1 MSELVHEF
9 LHTWESELFL
19 LRPNDPLINL
29 HTEQFIQD
37 PKALWHKETKSKL
50 LLSEL
55 KRIERERG
63 VLPLV
68 QFEGLLCWQKG
79 EKAIQTPVFLTSCK
93 NIKHQQQ
100 TLELEEYTF
109 INPYLSLL
117 LKEKDIQ
124 FDENLDRNVFIQTLL
139 NCGVFS
145 NYKTETG
152 FANLHPQRYELRK
165 EWEGLLK
172 AATFSTPIR
181 EIIGDS
187 DQMRDIQ
194 NSFELGQISPLDPDQ
209 LAAIN
214 HVAKG
219 SAVIYGPPGTGKS
232 VVLSNIVSSV
242 LKSGQ
247 NALILTDKAVAL
259 SVLLGKL
266 KEAGLQHFCV
276 VIHEQAGLNSFY
288 KKLQLQFE
296 QLLQRQFTDK
306 KNIVPSPFLAA
317 RYWQQKQALEQ
328 CAQMPLDQLLT
339 LFAPRSKRATQATK
353 RWLHWLKAQNALANL
368 PLEIRT
374 VLPILT
380 PIWQDPTN
388 FENLDRYQEWKSL
401 QTELQS
407 HQIKNQN
414 ALAALVE
421 KSLRCIQFEANVYQ
435 NYLTLLDAN
444 TPALLKKLQRFE
456 QLQKERKRQLNALQV
471 WTQIPTQIEWVALK
485 KAATQSNWLQ
495 KRKWRKLEK
504 SWLRTANLELDE
516 LEKDL
521 QKWWRNSEQID
532 QIQNQLHALGIIDL
546 ETEIGVVMNL
556 LKHHNQDVW
565 LWYRSLSPMELEQYC
580 LLHKTA
586 YRFQQLH
593 EQLFKSNTIDFDLL
607 SARLD
612 AALVNWGA
620 ASEFIEQ
627 ISPDLWPLVAHPDE
641 LFNVVCAEF
650 WSDLRHHFPD
660 VYNGYNTDFQK
671 YFNEDLQI
679 EEFNWAANTQQICA
693 LQQSRFDQLQ
703 ALLEQPTQRLNQNE
717 KERRKQLRKGK
728 AILVKEMAKSRQ
740 QLSIQ
745 ALFEGPAS
753 EWLRVIFPIWMSSPT
768 ALAKTL
774 PLQTNLFDFGIFDE
788 ASQLPLS
795 HAMGALQRVN
805 QIVVAG
811 DPQQMRPQS
820 YFGQSKEGVVDLLHQ
835 AAFYL
840 PRLHLRHHYRSEDPA
855 LIAFS
860 NQKFYNNELLAWPS
874 LGHAQN
880 GIFNHFVPNG
890 VYANQQNLIEA
901 KAVAKQLRTLLT
913 DARSFGVVA
922 FSEAQLDCIYQQLN
936 GSEQA
941 LLEARIVERSAF
953 FLPLEQVQG
962 EECDLLLISFGFAKN
977 EEGKFSLRLGPM
989 VQSQS
994 GRRLNVLLTRAK
1006 KALHFYCSIQASD
1019 FPIKRSDAVE
1029 RLWEWFIFLE
1039 NGCKTQA
1046 IHKPEERL
1054 AAAQDYATF
1063 LNYYRVLKQ
1072 RGTLPSQV

>member
-9 LHTWESELFL
+9 LQTWESELFL

-29 HTEQFIQD
+29 QPQQYIHEPT
-37 PKALWHKETKSKL
+37 ALWNKETKSKL

-68 QFEGLLCWQKG
+68 QFEGLLSWHKG

-93 NIKHQQQ
+93 NIKYQQQ
-100 TLELEEYTF
+100 TLELEEFTF
-109 INPYLSLL
+109 INPYLNLL
-117 LKEKDIQ
+117 LKEKNIQ
-124 FDENLDRNVFIQTLL
+124 FDENLDRDAFIKAVL
-139 NCGVFS
+139 NCGLFS
-145 NYKTETG
+145 NYSTETG

-165 EWEGLLK
+165 EWEGLLN
-172 AATFSTPIR
+172 ATNFSRPIR
-181 EIIGDS
+181 EIIGDA
-187 DQMRDIQ
+187 DQMMAVRD
-194 NSFELGQISPLDPDQ
+194 SFERVQISPLDPDQ

-232 VVLSNIVSSV
+232 VVLSTIVACI

-247 NALILTDKAVAL
+247 NALILTDKTVAL

-296 QLLQRQFTDK
+296 QLLQQQFSTK
-306 KNIVPSPFLAA
+306 KNTESSHLKAA
-317 RYWQQKQALEQ
+317 SYWQQKKELEQ
-328 CAQMPLDQLLT
+328 CTQMPLHQLLT
-339 LFAPRSKRATQATK
+339 TFEPRSKQITQATK
-353 RWLHWLKAQNALANL
+353 RWLHWLKAHNALTRL
-368 PLEIRT
+368 PLEIRNI
-374 VLPILT
+374 LPMLT
-380 PIWQDPTN
+380 PIWQNASFP
-388 FENLDRYQEWKSL
+388 EILDRYQEWKTL

-407 HQIKNQN
+407 HQINNQS
-414 ALAALVE
+414 ALDAFVE
-421 KSLRCIQFEANVYQ
+421 KSLRCIQYEAKVYQ
-435 NYLTLLDAN
+435 NYLALLDAN
-444 TPALLKKLQRFE
+444 TSALLKKILRFE

-471 WTQIPTQIEWVALK
+471 WKQIPTQMEWVALK
-485 KAATQSNWLQ
+485 KIATQSNWLQ

-516 LEKDL
+516 LEKEL
-521 QKWWRNSEQID
+521 QKWWRHSEQID
-532 QIQNQLHALGIIDL
+532 QIQQQLQALGIRDL

-556 LKHHNQDVW
+556 LKQHHQDTW
-565 LWYRSLSPMELEQYC
+565 SWYRALSQTEIEQHC
-580 LLHKTA
+580 HLHKTA
-586 YRFQQLH
+586 YRLQQLQ
-593 EQLFKSNTIDFDLL
+593 EQLFKPNSTDFDFI

-612 AALVNWGA
+612 AALVNWSA
-620 ASEFIEQ
+620 VSEFIEQ
-627 ISPDLWPLVAHPDE
+627 ISPDLWPLVAHPEE
-641 LFNVVCAEF
+641 LFKVVCAEF
-650 WSDLRHHFPD
+650 WSDLRYHFPA
-660 VYNGYNTDFQK
+660 VYNANHTDFQR

-679 EEFNWAANTQQICA
+679 EEVNWKANAQQISA

-703 ALLEQPTQRLNQNE
+703 SLLEQPIHRLNQNE

-745 ALFEGPAS
+745 ALFEGPAR

-840 PRLHLRHHYRSEDPA
+840 PRRHLRHHYRSEDPT

-860 NQKFYNNELLAWPS
+860 NQKFYHNELLAWPS

-880 GIFNHFVPNG
+880 GIFHHYVPNG
-890 VYANQQNLIEA
+890 IYAKQQNIIEA
-901 KAVAKQLRTLLT
+901 KAVAKQLRSLLN
-913 DARSFGVVA
+913 DVRSFGVVA

-936 GSEQA
+936 GAEQT
-941 LLEARIVERSAF
+941 LLEARIFERSAF

-1006 KALHFYCSIQASD
+1006 KALHFYSSIQASD
-1019 FPIKRSDAVE
+1019 FPNKRSEAVE
-1029 RLWEWFIFLE
+1029 RLWEWFVFLE
-1039 NGCKTQA
+1039 SGCKTQA
-1046 IHKPEERL
+1046 IHKADERL
-1054 AAAQDYATF
+1054 AAAQDYAAF

-1072 RGTLPSQV
+1072 RGTLPNQV